1 MTSEQASPR
10 ILRVQNLTRS
20 FGDKTVVNELSL
32 SVRRGEVVG
41 LLGRNGAGKTTSFKM
56 TIGMLPPDR
65 GDVFLNGENVT
76 DLPMYRRAREGLGY
90 LPQKPSLLSRLSVHD
105 NLLAVVERLS
115 LSSDERAD
123 RIRTLLE
130 EFGLDHLSDQP
141 AGTLSGG
148 EMRRVEICRALA
160 TSPDV
165 ILLDE
170 PFSGVDPIAVSDLQ
184 ELVVSLKDRDIGI
197 LLTDHNVRETL
208 QVTDRSYII
217 DQGRV
222 LAHGTAEEIVD
233 DELVRSTYLG
243 EQFEL

>member
-1 MTSEQASPR
+1 MNEERSKNG
-10 ILRVQNLTRS
+10 ILRMENLTKS
-20 FGDKTVVNELSL
+20 FGDQTVVNELSL
-32 SVRRGEVVG
+32 TVNRGEVVG

-65 GDVFLNGENVT
+65 GEVYLDDEQVT
-76 DLPMYRRAREGLGY
+76 DLPMYQRARYGLGY
-90 LPQKPSLLSRLSVHD
+90 LPQKPSLLGRLTVRD
-105 NLLAVVERLS
+105 NLLAVLERLP
-115 LSSDERAD
+115 LSRSERFE
-123 RIRTLLE
+123 RINRLLE
-130 EFGLDHLSDQP
+130 EFGLDHLSDQKS
-141 AGTLSGG
+141 GTMSGG
-148 EMRRVEICRALA
+148 ETRRVEICRALA

-217 DQGRV
+217 DEGRI
-222 LAHGTAEEIVD
+222 LAHGTAEQIV
-233 DELVRSTYLG
+233 ENQIVRRTYLG